1 MLKWEPRYKGKQGFT
16 KALVKTID
24 WYTNKKIE
32 INLKTISI
40 IIKMVKISNV
50 KLISSIIE
58 SIQKVTKNKK
68 ANNLHEPTLSK
79 LEEKYLKN
87 V

>member
-1 MLKWEPRYKGKQGFT
+1 
-16 KALVKTID
+16 
-24 WYTNKKIE
+24 
-32 INLKTISI
+32 
-40 IIKMVKISNV
+40 MVKISNV

-79 LEEKYLKN
+79 LEEKYLKKCLKTN
-87 V
+87 MLSTIGPYINLFEKNKNLLSQNM